1 MAIVRAATEED
12 IPRILE
18 LYDALV
24 ITTTPEELKRSPVTD
39 DFRQTF
45 AQISAA
51 TGQELL
57 VAEEQGKI
65 IGTMVLIIVPNL
77 SHGGL
82 PWAGVENVFVDSGYR
97 RQGIGKLLMDYVAAR
112 AKEVGCYKIQLISDK
127 SRGESHKFYQ
137 ELGYTAS
144 GHGFR
149 RYL

>member
-1 MAIVRAATEED
+1 MVIVRAATEED
-12 IPRILE
+12 ISRILE
-18 LYDALV
+18 LYDELV
-24 ITTTPEELKRSPVTD
+24 ITTAPEELKRSPVTD
-39 DFRQTF
+39 DFRQVF

>member
-1 MAIVRAATEED
+1 MVIVRAATEED
-12 IPRILE
+12 ISRILE
-18 LYDALV
+18 LYDELV
-24 ITTTPEELKRSPVTD
+24 ITTAPEELKRSPVTD

-82 PWAGVENVFVDSGYR
+82 PWAGVENVFVNSGYR

-127 SRGESHKFYQ
+127 SRGESHKLYQ
-137 ELGYTAS
+137 ELGYKAS

-149 RYL
+149 RSR